1 MAENNKTLPDIKG
14 SETIASS
21 WRKLLERDRNS
32 SNLFSGEAFTEDQ
45 DPVND
50 IGRPNWRIDLNR
62 LFIFDGE
69 KFVNLF
75 NYLTPEE
82 IKYVVEHPDIPESV
96 TDVKSVLDILVRR
109 NNLNTVVMP
118 TDGIIYSADGN
129 TFDYELARSES
140 NKNTIMVFIDGV
152 KQATDTY
159 SLSDDGKYI
168 NFQAA
173 PAKGERIEI
182 IENSSLLE
190 YDYSPLVENFVGDGE
205 RTDFSTTFEILN
217 PVCVSVNVDGKILQ
231 LSEYTLLEDGYG
243 IRLNNVPVEGAKIQ
257 ITTINKTSFVTVSP
271 NSIGA
276 NEIKNGS
283 ITADK
288 MAEALP
294 VNMNSI
300 PAGGITNTMIAN
312 NSVDGLK
319 LADGSVTTSKIAD
332 SAVTREKLATSIL
345 DGLLGTK
352 NVLNANLGDAS
363 VSLDKLG
370 EDVKNQLGGSVDLS
384 SYATKV
390 YVDNQIGAINTLL
403 DEINGEVI

>member
-82 IKYVVEHPDIPESV
+82 IKYVVEHPDIPEGV
-96 TDVKSVLDILVRR
+96 TDVKSVLDLLVKR

-118 TDGIIYSADGN
+118 TDGIIYSADGI
-129 TFDYELARSES
+129 TFDYELARYEN

-159 SLSDDGKYI
+159 SLSDNGKYI
-168 NFQAA
+168 TFQAA

-205 RTDFSTTFEILN
+205 RADFSTTFEILN
-217 PVCVSVNVDGKILQ
+217 PVCVNVNVDGKVLQ

-243 IRLNNVPVEGAKIQ
+243 IRLNDIPVDGAKIQ
-257 ITTINKTSFVTVSP
+257 IITVNKTSFVTVSP

-312 NSVDGLK
+312 NSIDSLK
-319 LADGSVTTSKIAD
+319 LADRSVTTSKIAD

-370 EDVKNQLGGSVDLS
+370 EDVKNQINDILNRLSVLEN
-384 SYATKV
+384 K
-390 YVDNQIGAINTLL
+390 
-403 DEINGEVI
+403 